1 MAQERHIID
10 QNQMTELE
18 EVEKNLARELIGK
31 EGQAAE
37 IIRKGLL
44 QLSKI
49 KHREGE
55 VLMQIGERLW
65 K

>member
-1 MAQERHIID
+1 MA
-10 QNQMTELE
+10 ELE

-31 EGQAAE
+31 EGEAAE
-37 IIRKGLL
+37 IIRRGLI

-55 VLMQIGERLW
+55 ILMKIGERLW

>member
-1 MAQERHIID
+1 MAQERHIVD
-10 QNQMTELE
+10 QDQMIELE

-55 VLMQIGERLW
+55 ILMKIGERLW

>member
-1 MAQERHIID
+1 MAQERHIVD

>member
-1 MAQERHIID
+1 MAQERHIVD
-10 QNQMTELE
+10 QDQMIELE
-18 EVEKNLARELIGK
+18 EVEKNLARHLIGK

-55 VLMQIGERLW
+55 ILIKIGERLW
-65 K
+65 Q

>member
-1 MAQERHIID
+1 MAQERHIVD
-10 QNQMTELE
+10 QDQMIELE

-31 EGQAAE
+31 EGEAAE
-37 IIRKGLL
+37 IIRRGLI

-55 VLMQIGERLW
+55 ILMKIGERLW
-65 K
+65 M

>member
-10 QNQMTELE
+10 QDQMIELE

-55 VLMQIGERLW
+55 ILMKIGEKLW
-65 K
+65 Q

>member
-1 MAQERHIID
+1 MAQERHIVD
-10 QNQMTELE
+10 QSQMTELE

-31 EGQAAE
+31 EGEAAE
-37 IIRKGLL
+37 IIRRGLI

-55 VLMQIGERLW
+55 ILMKIGEKLW
-65 K
+65 Q

>member
-1 MAQERHIID
+1 MAQERHIVD
-10 QNQMTELE
+10 QDQMAELE

-55 VLMQIGERLW
+55 ILMKIGERLW

>member
-1 MAQERHIID
+1 MAQERHIVD
-10 QNQMTELE
+10 QDQMIELE

-31 EGQAAE
+31 EGEAAE
-37 IIRKGLL
+37 IIRRGLI

-55 VLMQIGERLW
+55 ILMKIGERLW

>member
-1 MAQERHIID
+1 MAQERHIVD
-10 QNQMTELE
+10 QDQMIELE

-37 IIRKGLL
+37 IIRRGLI

-55 VLMQIGERLW
+55 ILMKIGERLW

>member
-10 QNQMTELE
+10 QDQMIELE

-55 VLMQIGERLW
+55 ILMKIGERLW
-65 K
+65 Q

>member
-1 MAQERHIID
+1 MAQERHIVD
-10 QNQMTELE
+10 QDQMIELE

-55 VLMQIGERLW
+55 ILMKIGERLW
-65 K
+65 Q

>member
-1 MAQERHIID
+1 MAQERHIVD
-10 QNQMTELE
+10 QYQMIELE

-55 VLMQIGERLW
+55 ILMKIGERLW
-65 K
+65 Q

>member
-1 MAQERHIID
+1 MAQERHIVD

-49 KHREGE
+49 KHKEGE

>member
-1 MAQERHIID
+1 MAQERHIVD

-44 QLSKI
+44 KPLTQCY
-49 KHREGE
+49 
-55 VLMQIGERLW
+55 
-65 K
+65 

>member
-1 MAQERHIID
+1 MAQERHIVD

-18 EVEKNLARELIGK
+18 EVEKNLTRELIGK

-37 IIRKGLL
+37 ILRKGLL

>member
-1 MAQERHIID
+1 MAQERHIVD

-18 EVEKNLARELIGK
+18 EVEKNLARALIGK

>member
-1 MAQERHIID
+1 MAQERHIVD

-44 QLSKI
+44 QLNKI

>member
-1 MAQERHIID
+1 MAQERHIVD
-10 QNQMTELE
+10 QDQMIELE
-18 EVEKNLARELIGK
+18 EVEKNLARDLIGK

-55 VLMQIGERLW
+55 ILMKIGERLW

>member
-1 MAQERHIID
+1 MAQERHIVD
-10 QNQMTELE
+10 QDQMAELE

-31 EGQAAE
+31 EGEAAE
-37 IIRKGLL
+37 IIRRGLI

-55 VLMQIGERLW
+55 ILMKIGERLW

>member
-1 MAQERHIID
+1 MAQERHIVD
-10 QNQMTELE
+10 QDQMIELE

-31 EGQAAE
+31 EGQASE

-55 VLMQIGERLW
+55 ILMKIGERLW

>member
-1 MAQERHIID
+1 MAQERHIVD
-10 QNQMTELE
+10 QDQMIELE

-55 VLMQIGERLW
+55 ILIKIGERLW
-65 K
+65 Q

>member
-1 MAQERHIID
+1 MAQERHIVD
-10 QNQMTELE
+10 QDQMAELE

-55 VLMQIGERLW
+55 ILIKIGERLW
-65 K
+65 Q

>member
-1 MAQERHIID
+1 MAQERHIVD

-65 K
+65 Q

>member
-1 MAQERHIID
+1 MAQERHIVD

-37 IIRKGLL
+37 ILRKGLL

>member
-1 MAQERHIID
+1 MAQERHIVD
-10 QNQMTELE
+10 QYQMIELE

-55 VLMQIGERLW
+55 ILMKIGERLW